1 MLFLLNRNEIYI
13 FDFFFNQNSEHFS
26 KQPASVLPSHHGK
39 QRRAEVAFGLK
50 CGRLGNVYHP
60 QAYIETTIIQ
70 ICLTR
75 KWGF

>member
-1 MLFLLNRNEIYI
+1 MKFTFFIFFLIRTANISADSLLLF
-13 FDFFFNQNSEHFS
+13 
-26 KQPASVLPSHHGK
+26 PSHPGK